1 MTTLLARCR
10 SLLLDD
16 AWLKLLALALAVVTW
31 YYIDAEVRS
40 SAPAVDR
47 RPALA
52 QSTVVF

>member
-52 QSTVVF
+52 QSTVF